1 MAGEAWGQG
10 GPKEGTD
17 GDLEGRWEKAGGGAR
32 RAEAKAEHVPQ
43 GRVLH
48 TEGWC
53 VQRPWV

>member
-32 RAEAKAEHVPQ
+32 RAEAKAEHAPQ

-48 TEGWC
+48 TEGWR